1 MKNNRN
7 ALTTIALLLLIFTI
21 TGCAPSFNL
30 PDLSSESDF
39 EFSNGEIIK
48 YRGSGGDAE
57 IPSSIGGVPVTSI
70 RGRAF
75 QHCDNLTSITFPDS
89 VTYIGNWAFSGCDN
103 ITRVIFP
110 ENSQLKAI
118 GDHAFSYCRKLE
130 NITIPESVTSMGYC
144 ALYYCTNL
152 TKVTF
157 PENSQLNRIGD
168 HGFAFCTKMESIEIP
183 GSVTLIETAT
193 FRGCTSLSGV
203 TINNGVT
210 MIEEFAFWKC
220 YKLVSIIIPDS
231 VTTIKGYAFYQS
243 KLQEIIIGAG
253 VTIGDKMIAEN
264 NYFRDCYDHFGKKAG
279 IYISVAGGYWD
290 KK

>member
-1 MKNNRN
+1 M
-7 ALTTIALLLLIFTI
+7 
-21 TGCAPSFNL
+21 
-30 PDLSSESDF
+30 
-39 EFSNGEIIK
+39 
-48 YRGSGGDAE
+48 
-57 IPSSIGGVPVTSI
+57 
-70 RGRAF
+70 
-75 QHCDNLTSITFPDS
+75 
-89 VTYIGNWAFSGCDN
+89 
-103 ITRVIFP
+103 IFP
-110 ENSQLKAI
+110 ENSQLKTI

-152 TKVTF
+152 TRVTF

-168 HGFAFCTKMESIEIP
+168 HGFAFCIKMENIEIP
-183 GSVTLIETAT
+183 GSVTAIEGAT
-193 FRGCTSLSGV
+193 FRGCTSLSDV

-210 MIEEFAFWKC
+210 MIEELAFWKC

-243 KLQEIIIGAG
+243 KLQEIIIGVG

-279 IYISVAGGYWD
+279 TYILAAGGYWD